1 MRRSTG
7 VGVTLLVGLAL
18 AIVAFLPAPVVAD
31 GDDGVV
37 VSRPGV
43 VFHKAGSSDIRGKGH
58 GKSLSSALAAGYS
71 PCKVCFGRQ
80 VSVDM
85 RGAGAAGASATSRA
99 MGGPPIIP
107 PGHGTPVISQPFGL
121 RIQPPHRGRGGAH
134 SVHNP
139 YSLVGISMRF
149 PGPEQGAYGS

>member
-7 VGVTLLVGLAL
+7 VGVTLFVGLAL
-18 AIVAFLPAPVVAD
+18 VIAAFLPTPVVAD

-58 GKSLSSALAAGYS
+58 GKSLSAALAAGYS

-80 VSVDM
+80 ISVDL
-85 RGAGAAGASATSRA
+85 RGAGAAGASATSSA
-99 MGGPPIIP
+99 SGPPILP
-107 PGHGTPVISQPFGL
+107 PGHSTPTISQPFGL
-121 RIQPPHRGRGGAH
+121 KGQPRRGGNGAAH
-134 SVHNP
+134 AIRNP
-139 YSLVGISMRF
+139 YAACRCSIRF
-149 PGPEQGAYGS
+149 PGLEQGAYGS